1 MTTRLGRVDPLNP
14 DELQVWQACKTL
26 GHDVTR
32 RVGTELTAVTGLSGS
47 EYGLLSRLEELGDG
61 RLGQQALAD
70 AMGWAKSRMSHQLT
84 RMAARGI
91 VHREKGPTG
100 VMVVLTPD
108 GRDLLARARP
118 VHAAAVRE
126 HLIDRLGEAERAML
140 VRIAGRLTGTGS
152 EAEPAG

>member
-1 MTTRLGRVDPLNP
+1 MTTRLGHVDPLNP
-14 DELQVWQACKTL
+14 DELQVWQACKTV

-32 RVGTELTAVTGLSGS
+32 RVGAELTAVTGLSGS

-91 VHREKGPTG
+91 VHREKGPIG
-100 VMVVLTPD
+100 VMVVLTPE
-108 GRDLLARARP
+108 GRDLLAQARP

-140 VRIAGRLTGTGS
+140 VRIAGHLTGTGG

>member
-1 MTTRLGRVDPLNP
+1 MDPLSP
-14 DELQVWQACKTL
+14 GELQVWQACKTL
-26 GHDVTR
+26 GHEVTR
-32 RVGTELTAVTGLSGS
+32 RVGAELTAVTGLSGS
-47 EYGLLSRLEELGDG
+47 EYGLLSRLEELGGG

-91 VHREKGPTG
+91 VRREKGPAG
-100 VMVVLTPD
+100 VIVVLTAD
-108 GRDLLARARP
+108 GRELLARARP

-140 VRIAGRLTGTGS
+140 VRIAGRLAG

>member
-1 MTTRLGRVDPLNP
+1 VDALSP
-14 DELQVWQACKTL
+14 DELQVWQACKAL
-26 GHDVTR
+26 SHGVTR
-32 RVGTELTAVTGLSGS
+32 RIDAELTAATGLSGS

-70 AMGWAKSRMSHQLT
+70 ALGWAKSRMSHQLT

-91 VHREKGPTG
+91 VDREKGQTG
-100 VMVVLTPD
+100 MIVVLTPD

-126 HLIDRLGEAERAML
+126 YLIDLLGEHERAVL
-140 VRIAGRLTGTGS
+140 VRIAARLTDAQGRTG
-152 EAEPAG
+152 PAG

>member
-1 MTTRLGRVDPLNP
+1 VDPLNP
-14 DELQVWQACKTL
+14 DELQVWQVCKTL

-32 RVGTELTAVTGLSGS
+32 RIGAELTAVTGLSGS

-91 VHREKGPTG
+91 IHREKGPAG
-100 VMVVLTPD
+100 VIVVLTPD

-126 HLIDRLGEAERAML
+126 YLIDRLGEAERAML
-140 VRIAGRLTGTGS
+140 VRIAGHLAGTGDQ
-152 EAEPAG
+152 AEPLG